1 MKNIVAVT
9 IFVCACLIAPKFV
22 VSEQISRT
30 IRCESE
36 DFSPRNCELPF
47 APRNAEIQE
56 IRKTRQLSNKPCVEG
71 RSWSANES
79 GITVSDGCR
88 AEFIVV
94 YGTSDRS
101 DRREGRHHNSDSRHR
116 QERSD
121 EQYADSS
128 PQYEDDEDED
138 PTDMVIRTFEDILS
152 RRPSKEEVRFYRS
165 LIENRGWTERQIR
178 NDLRNRGRSGNRY

>member
-1 MKNIVAVT
+1 MTNIVAVT
-9 IFVCACLIAPKFV
+9 IFVCLCLIGPKFV

-56 IRKTRQLSNKPCVEG
+56 IRKTRQLSSKPCVEG

-88 AEFIVV
+88 AEFTVV
-94 YGTSDRS
+94 YRTSNRS
-101 DRREGRHHNSDSRHR
+101 DRREGWHHNSDSRHR
-116 QERSD
+116 QERSN